1 MISTVGEATSPVGK
15 SLHQPARGRRFKG
28 GCAFFLPLYP
38 WQLRMRI
45 VSSTVPIIEMMID
58 PRQPLREEKNAN
70 MRSAGPAYRGDCMSL
85 GGCAPRNRLMSLPAN
100 AIATK
105 RKIQRNIIVG

>member
-28 GCAFFLPLYP
+28 GSAFFLPPYP
-38 WQLRMRI
+38 WQLRRRR
-45 VSSTVPIIEMMID
+45 VSSTVPITEMMID

-70 MRSAGPAYRGDCMSL
+70 MRLPGPAYRGDCMSL
-85 GGCAPRNRLMSLPAN
+85 GGRAPRNRLMSLPAN